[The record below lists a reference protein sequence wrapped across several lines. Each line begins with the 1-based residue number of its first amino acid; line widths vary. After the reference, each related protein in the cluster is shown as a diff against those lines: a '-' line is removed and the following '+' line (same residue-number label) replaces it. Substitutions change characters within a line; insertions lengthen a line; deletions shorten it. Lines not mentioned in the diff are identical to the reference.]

1 MRPARDIETE
11 LLSAPT
17 SLRAQSL
24 NRDFTCAC
32 PRCLASPAAD
42 EGAGL
47 RGREFLHVDAQVQA
61 NLSLLP
67 PAERVEAVE
76 AALRGEMGDDDEG
89 EEEEGG
95 PSGCAES
102 GGSAVVLG
110 KDAQELR
117 VVQALA
123 LMQMQRWADA
133 LQVWRRLAAFACR
146 HCPPFDEALVAYA
159 TQAALCALAAPAAAD
174 SASSACASAP
184 APRDYA
190 AIAAAVHRV
199 AFGTDLYRWRYRRE
213 VQDSVVPE
221 SVRASF
227 WAMVEL
233 GGAVAL
239 PRAERVPA
247 TAPPL
252 GSRHGGRAE
261 GAAAVQPGA
270 GSAGAAPWTWGS
282 CDAAWRFEGHEVPE
296 PAQHE
301 GLKNAFTDGED
312 KDVEI
317 HELADLAWA
326 AAGPRLGE
334 MHAHEVHAEVLDGQL
349 LNVAVPG
356 TEALGFQLPC
366 AFPTDEGVE
375 DECSGWPAPG
385 IWQPLSPDAETRIFA
400 DGLEAGWRLAEQ
412 YLEHRGPSEKLRT
425 QDASLVSS
433 GGVVSFEELLFVLPL
448 DLFAR
453 VIPILTAKIGVLARA
468 DIGIARAVHRRNPAT
483 SDPGPTATPSA
494 DASGTGPPQQ
504 ADCQQQ

>member
-1 MRPARDIETE
+1 VEATEALSAAVQAAWGAVDGVSDAAKARMRAVVRLNSLGFYTHSEQLCHGQNYTALTGTGVFVLASGFNHSCEPCVARHSIGDITVFVTNRLVREGEELCISYIETE

-227 WAMVEL
+227 WAMVE
-233 GGAVAL
+233 
-239 PRAERVPA
+239 
-247 TAPPL
+247 
-252 GSRHGGRAE
+252 
-261 GAAAVQPGA
+261 QPGA

-296 PAQHE
+296 P
-301 GLKNAFTDGED
+301 
-312 KDVEI
+312 V
-317 HELADLAWA
+317 
-326 AAGPRLGE
+326 
-334 MHAHEVHAEVLDGQL
+334 
-349 LNVAVPG
+349 
-356 TEALGFQLPC
+356 
-366 AFPTDEGVE
+366 
-375 DECSGWPAPG
+375 S
-385 IWQPLSPDAETRIFA
+385 
-400 DGLEAGWRLAEQ
+400 
-412 YLEHRGPSEKLRT
+412 
-425 QDASLVSS
+425 AS
-433 GGVVSFEELLFVLPL
+433 
-448 DLFAR
+448 
-453 VIPILTAKIGVLARA
+453 
-468 DIGIARAVHRRNPAT
+468 
-483 SDPGPTATPSA
+483 
-494 DASGTGPPQQ
+494 
-504 ADCQQQ
+504 